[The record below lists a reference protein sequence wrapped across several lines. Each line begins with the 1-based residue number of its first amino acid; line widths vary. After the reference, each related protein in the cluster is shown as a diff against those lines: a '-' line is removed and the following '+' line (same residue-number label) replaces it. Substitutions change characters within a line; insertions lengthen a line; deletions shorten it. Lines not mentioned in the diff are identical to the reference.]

1 MTSINKKKLL
11 LLMKNQYEKL
21 TVPVTKDESIERGKG
36 GWGVYMSE
44 KRFVLRIKFC
54 TAYEILLFVYS

>member
-1 MTSINKKKLL
+1 
-11 LLMKNQYEKL
+11 MKNQYEKL

-36 GWGVYMSE
+36 GEGGGGVYMSE

>member
-1 MTSINKKKLL
+1 MTSINKKLL

-36 GWGVYMSE
+36 GEGGGGFTCQ
-44 KRFVLRIKFC
+44 RNVLF
-54 TAYEILLFVYS
+54 